1 MRELRPRSTAGEGM
15 TIARRLRLLRRHTA
29 RWFQPAIRTAAG
41 EIDGGA
47 RDPESP
53 LVGRA
58 VKPPATSH

>member
-1 MRELRPRSTAGEGM
+1 M